1 MRCEIIAVGSE
12 LLSFA
17 RTETNSLFLASRL
30 LPLGFE
36 ILRKSVVSDSLDELG
51 ASLALA
57 LEKADLVILTGGL
70 GPTNDD
76 VTREAVADFLGL
88 TLREDSSVLARM
100 EKRYARVGL
109 KMTGNNRR
117 QAQVPDGARVLPNS
131 RGTAPGLLLERG
143 SQWVIL
149 LPGPPRELGPMMDEQ
164 VVPLIRQKFPVVPS
178 WIRELKVG
186 GEAESR
192 VDASVEGIYQEY
204 PDVETTILSSP
215 GVISLYFSW
224 RGEADEELANR
235 TLDELVGRVKVRLGP
250 AVYSERDEDLAE
262 VVGRLL
268 RDCGQSIST
277 AESCTGGLVAKLLT
291 DVSGSSDY
299 FVGSVV
305 SYANSVKSGL
315 LGVEPVLLETEGA
328 VSAPVAE
335 MMARGVRERL
345 GASIGLSTTGIA
357 GPTGGSE
364 EKPVGT
370 VFLGLSTGSRTI
382 SKRLWM
388 PGDREMVRLRTSN
401 LALDWVRRE
410 LL

>member
-36 ILRKSVVSDSLDELG
+36 ILRKTVVSDSLDELEG
-51 ASLALA
+51 SLSLALG
-57 LEKADLVILTGGL
+57 KADLVILTGGL
-70 GPTNDD
+70 GPTTDD
-76 VTREAVADFLGL
+76 VTREAVAAFLGL
-88 TLREDSSVLARM
+88 ELKEDASILAHM
-100 EKRYARVGL
+100 EKRYSRVGL

-117 QAQVPDGARVLPNS
+117 QAQVPEGARVLPNS
-131 RGTAPGLLLERG
+131 RGTAPGLLIERG
-143 SQWVIL
+143 KHWIVL
-149 LPGPPRELGPMMDEQ
+149 LPGPPRELGPMMDDQ
-164 VVPLIRQKFPVVPS
+164 VVPLIRQHFPVVPS
-178 WIRELKVG
+178 WVRKLKVG

-192 VDASVEGIYQEY
+192 VDASVEGIYRAY

-215 GVISLYFSW
+215 GVISLFFTW
-224 RGEADEELANR
+224 RGRIEKDLADR
-235 TLDELVGRVKVRLGP
+235 TLDELVGQVKDRLGP
-250 AVYSERDEDLAE
+250 AVYSEQDEDLAE
-262 VVGRLL
+262 VLGRML
-268 RDCGQSIST
+268 RDRRESIST
-277 AESCTGGLVAKLLT
+277 AESCTGGLISKLLT

-315 LGVEPVLLETEGA
+315 LGVEPALLESEGA
-328 VSAPVAE
+328 VSGPVAE
-335 MMARGVRERL
+335 AMACGVRGRL
-345 GASIGLSTTGIA
+345 GSSIGVSSTGIA
-357 GPTGGSE
+357 GPTGGSD

-370 VFLGLSTGSRTI
+370 VFLGFSTEEKTI
-382 SKRLWM
+382 SKKIWM
-388 PGDREMVRLRTSN
+388 PGDREMVRVRTSN